1 MPAQPRMPAQAG
13 SGAVFMRQILPR
25 VLFFA
30 DFAEKAID
38 KICLIMLNYSKC
50 AFRPVYGVCRA
61 EICV

>member
-30 DFAEKAID
+30 DFAAKAID
-38 KICLIMLNYSKC
+38 KICLIMLNYGKY
-50 AFRPVYGVCRA
+50 AFRPMYGVCRA